1 MEKRDSVELA
11 ENGSVL
17 KTQDGTTETI
27 MNPDDPMM
35 WSWLQKHSILA
46 CISLLGGLGTYA
58 GLFIVPAYGLMS
70 MQFNRSVTEVSY
82 LVGIYVLVL
91 GAGPLIWNPFAQIL
105 GRRPVYIAS
114 TAVALGGAIWG
125 ACARSYGS
133 MAGARVLLAFGLSAV
148 HALGG
153 ITVADIFPKEVR
165 GEKIGWWTLLTTLG
179 PFLGPILAA
188 YIVQGTGNWYWIFG
202 HLAIA
207 LGAILIYMFVAR
219 IGHFCGDSKAYT
231 VNSIFFV
238 PETLYFQGNIQ
249 EQHQAR
255 RLSVRL
261 KPFKHAEVPKWST
274 AFFRP
279 LIMLRYPACW
289 LPAFWFAWTFS
300 WSVGIGTII
309 TILFRRNYQLM
320 APNVNL
326 VYIAPLVGAV
336 LGELAGGPFSDFVV
350 QQMTRRNQGQRH
362 PEMRLHAMYPALIC
376 IVVGLVMFGVTL
388 QQQKHYIIPLV
399 GLGIFIFGMQASTT
413 VVFTYPVDCYL
424 AQGADALALIGG
436 LKNVVSFALPFYIN
450 PMVDSIGIQTTF
462 VAMAV
467 ISLGLYFVFVFSLIF
482 CGERLREWAGQP
494 GWNRSMVRPPAAGV
508 DVDEGRAR

>member
-1 MEKRDSVELA
+1 MEKRTSVELIQNDPQHAARDGPA
-11 ENGSVL
+11 EVL
-17 KTQDGTTETI
+17 RD
-27 MNPDDPMM
+27 PHDPMK
-35 WSWLQKHSILA
+35 WGWLQKHSILA

-70 MQFNRSVTEVSY
+70 AQFGKSVTEVSY

-91 GAGPLIWNPFAQIL
+91 GAGPLIWNPFAQTL
-105 GRRPVYIAS
+105 GRRPVYIVS

-153 ITVADIFPKEVR
+153 ITVADIFPREVR
-165 GEKIGWWTLLTTLG
+165 GEKMGWWTLLTTLG
-179 PFLGPILAA
+179 PFLGPIFAA

-207 LGAILIYMFVAR
+207 LGAILIHIV
-219 IGHFCGDSKAYT
+219 
-231 VNSIFFV
+231 FFV
-238 PETLYFQGNIQ
+238 PETLYFEGNIR

-255 RLSVRL
+255 RLSIRL
-261 KPFKHAEVPKWST
+261 KPFEHAEVPKWST

-300 WSVGIGTII
+300 WSVGISTII
-309 TILFRRNYQLM
+309 TILFRRYYHLT

-350 QQMTRRNQGQRH
+350 RRLTRRNHGQRR
-362 PEMRLHAMYPALIC
+362 PEMRLHAMYPALVC
-376 IVVGLVMFGVTL
+376 IVVGLVLFGVTL
-388 QQQKHYIIPLV
+388 QQQRHYVIPLV
-399 GLGIFIFGMQASTT
+399 GLAIFIFGMQASTT

-424 AQGADALALIGG
+424 AQGSDALALIGG
-436 LKNVVSFALPFYIN
+436 LKNVVSFVIPFYIN
-450 PMVDSIGIQTTF
+450 PMVDSIGVQTTF
-462 VAMAV
+462 VAMAM
-467 ISLGLYFVFVFSLIF
+467 ISLGLFFILVFSLVF
-482 CGERLREWAGQP
+482 CGERLREWSGQP
-494 GWNRSMVRPPAAGV
+494 GWNRSMVRPPAAAVAAAMG
-508 DVDEGRAR
+508 E